1 MQCTKEGKI
10 HVQSE
15 HAHYNVLLMKLLVT
29 ISDATYN
36 YMH

>member
-1 MQCTKEGKI
+1 MQCMKEGKI

-15 HAHYNVLLMKLLVT
+15 HAHYNVLLMKLLVK
-29 ISDATYN
+29 ILDAPYK